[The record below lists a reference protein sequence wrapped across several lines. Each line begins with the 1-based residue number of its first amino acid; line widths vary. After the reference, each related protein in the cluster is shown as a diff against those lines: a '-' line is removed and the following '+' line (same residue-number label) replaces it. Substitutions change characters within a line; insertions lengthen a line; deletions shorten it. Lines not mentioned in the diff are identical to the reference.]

1 MQIHELACSYI
12 SLGAS
17 KLEFSS
23 SRRFQ
28 KFPVGSR
35 RFQLVSE
42 VFRRPQKVPEG
53 FKRFQKISEG
63 SRRLNKVQ
71 ECMQIQE
78 LAFSY
83 ISPKSLT

>member
-1 MQIHELACSYI
+1 MQLHK
-12 SLGAS
+12 LGS
-17 KLEFSS
+17 KQVGILKFQKVPEVSS
-23 SRRFQ
+23 RFQ
-28 KFPVGSR
+28 KVPIGFR
-35 RFQLVSE
+35 